1 MTEIYFFDSDMF
13 CVGAYDSD
21 RYFRLSRETWSYP
34 KAYRKD
40 QYRKAYRII

>member
-1 MTEIYFFDSDMF
+1 MTEICFLGSVMFCIRFDS
-13 CVGAYDSD
+13 SD